1 MGFRGVIENFFVVV
15 LHRAK
20 KDMQYKEIFDWV
32 SKIIW
37 DRFDFALI
45 RSVIG
50 LENSHHPH
58 SLSDANE
65 NQSWLGRPRFPAF
78 LMVCLFSFE
87 CSLTNEDF
95 NLFYDLEN

>member
-1 MGFRGVIENFFVVV
+1 MSFRGVIENFFVVV

-45 RSVIG
+45 RFVIG

-58 SLSDANE
+58 SL
-65 NQSWLGRPRFPAF
+65 
-78 LMVCLFSFE
+78 
-87 CSLTNEDF
+87 
-95 NLFYDLEN
+95 